1 MSTYPDL
8 DCVFMNSGIQRGLDL
23 PKPES
28 VDLSLV
34 ETELK
39 TNYLGYEMAAPAFE
53 TLESTR

>member
-1 MSTYPDL
+1 
-8 DCVFMNSGIQRGLDL
+8 MNSGIQRGLDL